1 MNDMNTGRQK
11 NIDYAK
17 ALAIVFMILI
27 HVMMF
32 PHSNLL
38 NRPIGFLFDPIL
50 GGYLAA
56 PVFMLSMGVGMA
68 YSKNQSP
75 DKIIRRGVTLFIL
88 AYILNLVRSL
98 VILINLVITRPSDMM
113 EKIIERCLLGDIL
126 SFAGLAFIFMGLL
139 KKLKCSDLW
148 ILIISF
154 ILNIT
159 FSLIPEIITE
169 HQLIAV
175 SVGLIIPIQFKEDFQ
190 VCFPLFTWFVFVASG
205 YCFGIR
211 LKKIKNLDLF
221 YMIAGL
227 LGVFI
232 TVVMIVIKNKWK
244 QIGLLTSF
252 KEDEYFN
259 HIVVA
264 LLSIGIVIVEYA
276 VLYFITKKSSEF
288 LDKFVYKMS
297 NSVNEIY
304 MISWVII
311 FNINYLFLGILFPND
326 HPAWVFAILFVTTTI
341 PSVFLGIKW
350 KEYKA
355 RNLSLFPR

>member
-1 MNDMNTGRQK
+1 MKDEINTGRQK

-27 HVMMF
+27 HV
-32 PHSNLL
+32 LL
-38 NRPIGFLFDPIL
+38 YPVSSIINRPVGFVFRRIL

-56 PVFMLSMGVGMA
+56 PVFMFSMGVGMA

-75 DKIIRRGVTLFIL
+75 DKNIKRGITLLIL

-98 VILINLVITRPSDMM
+98 CEMTTVIISRPSDM
-113 EKIIERCLLGDIL
+113 IDQLIFNWLGGDIL

-159 FSLIPEIITE
+159 MSLLPEIITDNM
-169 HQLIAV
+169 LISV
-175 SVGLIIPIQFKEDFQ
+175 SAGLLVPIPSEGDWGA
-190 VCFPLFTWFVFVASG
+190 CFPLFTWFIFVASG

-211 LKKIKNLDLF
+211 LKRIKNLNLF
-221 YMIAGL
+221 YIILGLSGALIAL
-227 LGVFI
+227 VI
-232 TVVMIVIKNKWK
+232 IVIKSKLK
-244 QIGLLTSF
+244 QLGLLTSY
-252 KEDEYFN
+252 KETEYFN

-264 LLSIGIVIVEYA
+264 LLSMGIVFSEYA
-276 VLYFITKKSSEF
+276 LLFFITKKSPEF
-288 LDKFVYKMS
+288 LDNFVYKMS

-311 FNINYLFLGILFPND
+311 LNINNFIFGVLFPND
-326 HPAWVFAILFVTTTI
+326 YPVWVFAVLFVMTTI

-350 KEYKA
+350 REQKA
-355 RNLSLFPR
+355 RKLLH

>member
-27 HVMMF
+27 HV
-32 PHSNLL
+32 LL
-38 NRPIGFLFDPIL
+38 YPVSSIIDRPIGFLFRRIL

-56 PVFMLSMGVGMA
+56 PVFMFSMGVGMA

-154 ILNIT
+154 ILNIAM
-159 FSLIPEIITE
+159 SLLPEIITDNM
-169 HQLIAV
+169 LISV
-175 SVGLIIPIQFKEDFQ
+175 SAGLFVPMPSEGDWGA
-190 VCFPLFTWFVFVASG
+190 CFPLFTWFVFVASG

-227 LGVFI
+227 SGALI

-264 LLSIGIVIVEYA
+264 LLSMGIMFVEYA
-276 VLYFITKKSSEF
+276 VLFFITKKSPES
-288 LDKFVYKMS
+288 LDKFVFKMS

-311 FNINYLFLGILFPND
+311 LNINNFIFGVLIPKDYPV
-326 HPAWVFAILFVTTTI
+326 WVFAVLFVTTTI

-350 KEYKA
+350 KEYKVGK
-355 RNLSLFPR
+355 RKS